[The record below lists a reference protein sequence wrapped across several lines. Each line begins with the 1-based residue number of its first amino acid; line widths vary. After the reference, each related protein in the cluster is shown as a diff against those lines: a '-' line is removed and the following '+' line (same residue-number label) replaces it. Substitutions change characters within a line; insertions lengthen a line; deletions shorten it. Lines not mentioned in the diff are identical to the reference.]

1 DVLSKVGDRPYLE
14 LAADADNQRLLD
26 TLGVT
31 RKLNREG
38 GEATDV
44 VVGFIVAADR
54 TELTTGSKLGVLF
67 GLVKKWFSDLR
78 ALAFKDKVALT
89 DLDADVKKELD
100 GKVAQVKGM
109 GLSEANFTSKEKLKL
124 DGIKP
129 NANNYSLPLAASD
142 TRGGVKIGY
151 SQSGRNYPVQLS
163 DEKMY
168 VNVPWTDT
176 DTVYSHPTSAGN
188 KHIPSG
194 GSSGQYLKYYSSG
207 TAQWVSP
214 ANNTATT
221 STSGFMSSSDK
232 SKLDGINDSIKIA
245 VIGST
250 IRISWTNPNTYPN
263 PTACYADIKAM

>member
-1 DVLSKVGDRPYLE
+1 MTEE
-14 LAADADNQRLLD
+14 LAEE
-26 TLGVT
+26 
-31 RKLNREG
+31 LNCKALSVHSHD
-38 GEATDV
+38 EATASSE
-44 VVGFIVAADR
+44 GFMSA
-54 TELTTGSKLGVLF
+54 
-67 GLVKKWFSDLR
+67 
-78 ALAFKDKVALT
+78 KDK
-89 DLDADVKKELD
+89 E
-100 GKVAQVKGM
+100 
-109 GLSEANFTSKEKLKL
+109 KL

-129 NANNYSLPLAASD
+129 NANYFTYTLPPASSD

-194 GSSGQYLKYYSSG
+194 GSSGQYLKWSTSG

-221 STSGFMSSSDK
+221 SVSGFMSAADK
-232 SKLDGINDSIKIA
+232 AKLDAIPVTISVNGNKLTFTWVSKTTGSGMVSQSMTYTATLTGSSQSIG
-245 VIGST
+245 GST
-250 IRISWTNPNTYPN
+250 MP
-263 PTACYADIKAM
+263 